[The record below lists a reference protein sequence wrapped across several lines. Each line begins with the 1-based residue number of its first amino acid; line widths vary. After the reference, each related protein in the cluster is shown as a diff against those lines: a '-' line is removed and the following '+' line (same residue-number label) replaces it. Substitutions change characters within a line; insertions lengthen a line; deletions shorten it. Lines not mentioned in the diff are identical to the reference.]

1 MNARMLT
8 RNIIIGSRRT
18 TVRLEAAIWEAL
30 DEMCVRERITRHE
43 LCTQIE
49 IERDGINRAQA
60 VRSVVINYFRLS
72 LKKGHAGSDILKTSL
87 DFNND
92 IAA

>member
-8 RNIIIGSRRT
+8 RNIVIGSRRT

-30 DEMCVRERITRHE
+30 DEMCVRERATRHE

-49 IERDGINRAQA
+49 AGRDGINRAQA
-60 VRSVVINYFRLS
+60 VRSVVVNYYRLS
-72 LKKGHAGSDILKTSL
+72 LKKGSSGSNILQMAL
-87 DFNND
+87 QFEND
-92 IAA
+92 IAT

>member
-8 RNIIIGSRRT
+8 RNIVIGSRRT

-49 IERDGINRAQA
+49 ARRDGINRAQA
-60 VRSVVINYFRLS
+60 VRSIIINYYRLS
-72 LKKGHAGSDILKTSL
+72 LKNRTAGENILM
-87 DFNND
+87 
-92 IAA
+92 AALNFENGVAA